1 MLLGGRKT
9 RTTFVVAPRRSLC
22 ALHTVAIVV
31 LVMSTSGRAQSPSA
45 VVYGVVQGADVPL
58 ADVTI
63 RLLPAGQSQP
73 AAHWVTG
80 ADGRFR
86 FAGLIWGRYRL
97 EFAAAGWQ
105 SRTVNIDLRSDGTLW
120 LNTTL
125 VPLAAEK
132 SPRSQLLDESVW
144 HGTQFGDLQ
153 IRQLPNGRN
162 IWSLLEAQE
171 PSTVTNRFDI
181 AGLQTATPALFSA
194 FGASWT
200 ENQYQFNGLDVTDP
214 YTPGL
219 PLINP
224 GIDTLSEFRV
234 VTASKPAASQGSGEN
249 LALASPEPGGALH
262 GGIAFYGSGGALQSN
277 NMDARLRMLG
287 FPGPERLN
295 SLIDA
300 QAQLGGALP
309 KATGTIPFFLSLS
322 TQQAAQNLGGFA
334 APVDSGV
341 NRVLADLAPWSHGS
355 QRLNVLYSG
364 QHVFNSAQGAMP
376 TIAPSATTRGNDNF
390 NQFQALWSQHLC
402 PAAVLTASFG
412 VVNAIE
418 SSAFQNQAQGA
429 SAVNLPSLTL
439 TGPAPLATSG
449 IRTRYEANGTLRTI
463 AYGPWGTH
471 SLSLGLDWE
480 RSEVV
485 NRWYSMGDSL
495 EVLVDGAGSEVI
507 RWNTPA
513 RAKQHVQNVAEYVQD
528 SWRPWKWLA
537 LPVGVRI
544 DTSSGQANR
553 VANSINW
560 TTVQP
565 RAGFVVPLRPAGLVL
580 QGSWSRYG
588 HLLQGSYL
596 DFGNPAAL
604 GAQVY
609 RWEDGNGDG
618 IAQPSGLGPLLRVW
632 GGPYSA
638 VDPHIARPYTDE
650 FNFGLQENFSNRLM
664 ASLRFLRRDDH
675 RLIALDNIG
684 VPFSQYTLVQ
694 YPDPGNDGI
703 YGTSD
708 DQVLTLYN
716 ENPSALGHDFLLLTN
731 PSGLRASYK
740 GVEAVVS
747 VRPQQAW
754 GFSASFTA
762 GQTLARTSP
771 GNSPLQND
779 TGVVSTLAID
789 PNTLVM
795 SQGRTYFD
803 RGYTGKVTAYYFAP
817 HGFYLAAVATYLD
830 GVSFGRL
837 LFVNGFNQGPFFV
850 RATPVGHPGGFQT
863 ELNSSLDFRFARDF
877 RARRGVV
884 SGYFDVFNLLN
895 LNNNTQEMALTGPT
909 FLERVPV
916 SIEAPR
922 TFRLGISWVF

>member
-1 MLLGGRKT
+1 MLLDGQKT
-9 RTTFVVAPRRSLC
+9 RTTFATVPRRSLC

-31 LVMSTSGRAQSPSA
+31 LVISTSGRAQSRSA
-45 VVYGVVQGADVPL
+45 VVYGVVQGSNAPL

-63 RLLPAGQSQP
+63 RLLLAGQSQP
-73 AAHWVTG
+73 AAQRMTG

-86 FAGLIWGRYRL
+86 FAGLTWGHYRL

-105 SRTVNIDLRSDGTLW
+105 SRTINIDLRSDGTLW
-120 LNTTL
+120 LSTTL

-132 SPRSQLLDESVW
+132 APRCQPLDESIW
-144 HGTQFGDLQ
+144 YGTQFGDLS

-171 PSTVTNRFDI
+171 PSTVTTRFDI

-200 ENQYQFNGLDVTDP
+200 ERQYQFNSLDVTDP

-249 LALASPEPGGALH
+249 LTLASPEAGGALH

-295 SLIDA
+295 SLIDT

-309 KATGTIPFFLSLS
+309 KAMGTIPFFLSLS
-322 TQQAAQNLGGFA
+322 TQQVAQNLGGFA
-334 APVDSGV
+334 APIDSGV

-355 QRLNVLYSG
+355 QRLDLLYSG
-364 QHVFNSAQGAMP
+364 QHVFNSAQGATP

-390 NQFQALWSQHLC
+390 NQFQALWSQQLR

-418 SSAFQNQAQGA
+418 SDAFQNEAQGT
-429 SAVNLPSLTL
+429 SAINLPLLTL

-449 IRTRYEANGTLRTI
+449 VRTRYEANGTLRTI
-463 AYGPWGTH
+463 VYGPWGTH
-471 SLSLGLDWE
+471 SLSLGFDWE
-480 RSEVV
+480 RSEIV

-495 EVLVDGAGSEVI
+495 EILVDGVGSEVI

-513 RAKQHVQNVAEYVQD
+513 QAKQHVQNVAEYVQD

-537 LPVGVRI
+537 LPVGLRI
-544 DTSSGQANR
+544 DTSGGQAKW

-565 RAGFVVPLRPAGLVL
+565 RAGFVVPLWPAGLVL

-588 HLLQGSYL
+588 HVLQGSYL

-604 GAQVY
+604 GAQVF
-609 RWEDGNGDG
+609 RWESGNGDG
-618 IAQPSGLGPLLRVW
+618 IAQPSELGPLLRVW

-650 FNFGLQENFSNRLM
+650 FNFGLQENFSNRFM
-664 ASLRFLRRDDH
+664 ASLRFLRRDNH

-684 VPFSQYTLVQ
+684 VPFSQYTPVQ

-731 PSGLRASYK
+731 PQGLRASYK
-740 GVEAVVS
+740 GVEVVVS
-747 VRPQQAW
+747 VLPLQAW

-817 HGFYLAAVATYLD
+817 HGFYVAAVATYLD
-830 GVSFGRL
+830 GVPFGRL

-863 ELNSSLDFRFARDF
+863 ELNSSLDFRLARDF
-877 RARRGVV
+877 HVRRGVV

-909 FLERVPV
+909 FLERMPV

-922 TFRLGISWVF
+922 TFRLGISWMF